1 MLETQLRSASVRPGL
16 GAKVRY
22 APRLSGADRP
32 GRSPINITI
41 MRAPRMAPI
50 SSPNATP
57 APAPTTARPPSH
69 RPPAPGPNHGLSDLD
84 PIDGQS
90 RNEASDEFDRVS
102 IDRRRR
108 QAIADGDRKLAR
120 APVVAPPPSPGGA
133 A

>member
-32 GRSPINITI
+32 GRSPINMTI

-50 SSPNATP
+50 SSPNATR
-57 APAPTTARPPSH
+57 APAAHSASHSFDPS
-69 RPPAPGPNHGLSDLD
+69 
-84 PIDGQS
+84 DGQW

-120 APVVAPPPSPGGA
+120 AAVVAPPQRFRGRRGA
-133 A
+133 FAG

>member
-32 GRSPINITI
+32 GRSPINMTT

-50 SSPNATP
+50 SSPKATRAPVATAAPPISIPSP
-57 APAPTTARPPSH
+57 AQPRNKAP
-69 RPPAPGPNHGLSDLD
+69 DELD
-84 PIDGQS
+84 G
-90 RNEASDEFDRVS
+90 VS

-108 QAIADGDRKLAR
+108 QAIADNDRKPA
-120 APVVAPPPSPGGA
+120 GA
-133 A
+133 GVKIREQ